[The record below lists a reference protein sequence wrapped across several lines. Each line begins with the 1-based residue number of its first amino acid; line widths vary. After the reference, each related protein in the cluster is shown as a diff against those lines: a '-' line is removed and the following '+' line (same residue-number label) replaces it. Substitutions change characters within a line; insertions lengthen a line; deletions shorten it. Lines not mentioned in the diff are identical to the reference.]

1 MCPCIVLTFAF
12 DLRGNLNRYSKT
24 EISKENG
31 FTYWPNYKSVIS
43 RFCENKC
50 ESFVFVDESRCFPRI
65 DEIQSADSVTL
76 LNIFAQM
83 NEHMTQQCA
92 RSFGLICL
100 FTGSWSYLNYR
111 LLFFLIIEAFWPRSN
126 PTLTYMV
133 NFIYLHHIHIYI
145 LLRSSDFL
153 SQIEN

>member
-50 ESFVFVDESRCFPRI
+50 ESFVFVDESRCFPKI
-65 DEIQSADSVTL
+65 DEIQSADSATL

-92 RSFGLICL
+92 RSFGLIRL
-100 FTGSWSYLNYR
+100 STGSRSYLN
-111 LLFFLIIEAFWPRSN
+111 
-126 PTLTYMV
+126 
-133 NFIYLHHIHIYI
+133 
-145 LLRSSDFL
+145 
-153 SQIEN
+153 